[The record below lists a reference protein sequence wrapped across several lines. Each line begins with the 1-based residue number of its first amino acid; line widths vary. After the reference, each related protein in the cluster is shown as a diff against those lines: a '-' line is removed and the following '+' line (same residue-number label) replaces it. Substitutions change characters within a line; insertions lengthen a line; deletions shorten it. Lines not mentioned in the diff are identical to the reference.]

1 MVESTTTQEEVKKSV
16 PKIFGENEAGIQE
29 YLSKENVS
37 IRCVIKHRF
46 SDFVVNEIDENGKVI
61 WFVPETDLQKWRRG
75 LQAPVQN
82 PN

>member
-1 MVESTTTQEEVKKSV
+1 MVESTITQEEVKKSV

-29 YLSKENVS
+29 YLSKENVT
-37 IRCVIKHRF
+37 IRCAIKHRF

-75 LQAPVQN
+75 LQ
-82 PN
+82 